1 MGLRKL
7 KLLNQF
13 ICLVAMST
21 ALQGAYALERV
32 DNFMLLDHMGDAHEL
47 YYHRN
52 ASAIVM
58 MVQGNGCP
66 IVRNA
71 IGEFKELRDKYAD
84 QGAQFFMVNSNLQDH
99 RTTIR
104 DEAEKYGIDIPIL
117 DDETQ
122 LVGESLGLI
131 RTAEVLVID
140 PKNWSVAYRGPINDR
155 QSYERQ
161 KATASEH
168 FASLAIDNVI
178 AGEKIET
185 PTRETMGCLINF
197 AERSKDHSKISYSET
212 IAPMLQEKCVTCHT
226 DGGLG
231 PWAMNDYSTVRGWAP
246 MIREVVRT
254 KRMPPWHADPHIG
267 VWKDDKSLSTE
278 QTKTLV
284 HWIEAGAPRG
294 SGPDPLA
301 DTKVIPL
308 DWPLGQPDLVLE
320 LPEYT
325 IPPSGVVDYQYP
337 SLPNPMDAGVWVKA
351 ATVVPGD
358 REVVHHILAGS
369 IDAETVAAGGNS
381 GVFDNYLIGY
391 APGQESNEMPSDT
404 GVYIAP
410 GGEFTF
416 QIHYTPNGRT
426 ATDVS
431 KIGLYFHRSK
441 PQNFYRQDVVMD
453 YSIEIPA
460 HEPRHQELAYFE
472 FTEDAV
478 LHDLVPHSHYRGVA
492 SKFEILHKDGK
503 RETILSVPNYDF
515 NWQRTYEFVEP
526 LQVSAGS
533 KLIHTTWYDN
543 SANNPGNPD
552 PTRTVPWGQQ
562 SWDEMLYGAFSFT
575 YVNET
580 TEEPIYDKALTRTVQ
595 MVGILDKDLDG
606 KVSWKELPKRY
617 KKMLVQGFKMVDRD
631 NDGGLNIEEMHA
643 LLQANGRRARR
654 SDADLGR

>member
-13 ICLVAMST
+13 IRLVAMSI
-21 ALQGAYALERV
+21 ALQGTYALERV

-168 FASLAIDNVI
+168 FASLAIDSVI

-231 PWAMNDYSTVRGWAP
+231 PWAMND
-246 MIREVVRT
+246 
-254 KRMPPWHADPHIG
+254 
-267 VWKDDKSLSTE
+267 
-278 QTKTLV
+278 
-284 HWIEAGAPRG
+284 
-294 SGPDPLA
+294 
-301 DTKVIPL
+301 
-308 DWPLGQPDLVLE
+308 
-320 LPEYT
+320 
-325 IPPSGVVDYQYP
+325 
-337 SLPNPMDAGVWVKA
+337 
-351 ATVVPGD
+351 
-358 REVVHHILAGS
+358 
-369 IDAETVAAGGNS
+369 
-381 GVFDNYLIGY
+381 
-391 APGQESNEMPSDT
+391 
-404 GVYIAP
+404 
-410 GGEFTF
+410 
-416 QIHYTPNGRT
+416 
-426 ATDVS
+426 
-431 KIGLYFHRSK
+431 
-441 PQNFYRQDVVMD
+441 
-453 YSIEIPA
+453 
-460 HEPRHQELAYFE
+460 
-472 FTEDAV
+472 
-478 LHDLVPHSHYRGVA
+478 
-492 SKFEILHKDGK
+492 
-503 RETILSVPNYDF
+503 
-515 NWQRTYEFVEP
+515 
-526 LQVSAGS
+526 
-533 KLIHTTWYDN
+533 
-543 SANNPGNPD
+543 
-552 PTRTVPWGQQ
+552 
-562 SWDEMLYGAFSFT
+562 
-575 YVNET
+575 
-580 TEEPIYDKALTRTVQ
+580 
-595 MVGILDKDLDG
+595 
-606 KVSWKELPKRY
+606 
-617 KKMLVQGFKMVDRD
+617 
-631 NDGGLNIEEMHA
+631 
-643 LLQANGRRARR
+643 
-654 SDADLGR
+654 